1 MDPAYGAHIY
11 VRGRCSTTALL
22 NNFLNRSQPV
32 LAIFRIAF
40 YNLIFLICVTTIRWN
55 YLVHVGYETSLS
67 HNSRPRLWILHMGFT
82 FMWEGGVVHNPYQG
96 YVKWLKFRKQAD
108 RLSRKKVAWVEIFV
122 VIVPYGSGE
131 ANMVAL
137 ASIPSFPLMEWWC
150 IRA

>member
-1 MDPAYGAHIY
+1 MDPAHRAHIY
-11 VRGRCSTTALL
+11 VRGRCSTTAVL

-108 RLSRKKVAWVEIFV
+108 RLSRKKGGLGRDFRSDSAIWQWWSEYGGVSFNTIFPFDGV
-122 VIVPYGSGE
+122 VMY
-131 ANMVAL
+131 
-137 ASIPSFPLMEWWC
+137 
-150 IRA
+150 

>member
-1 MDPAYGAHIY
+1 MGPTFMSEEGVVQRLYWIISWTEASQYWQY
-11 VRGRCSTTALL
+11 SELL
-22 NNFLNRSQPV
+22 SM
-32 LAIFRIAF
+32 
-40 YNLIFLICVTTIRWN
+40 IFLICVTTIRWN

-67 HNSRPRLWILHMGFT
+67 HNSRPCLWILHMGFT